1 MVQPLAKNVFIPL
14 RKQKHYHQQMN
25 AFMTWDLY
33 FHIHMS
39 SVLVTNSFQ
48 AFFPFTTKSV
58 QYTVHLVSHFGANA
72 VCFFSTLNPG
82 FSVSIGLGEIV
93 LTRCSLFIRALF
105 FQYIQTLLTFLYE
118 GLTLRWIKHLF
129 PDTAAI
135 QWPCVF
141 KEIALQVSKGNSY
154 LNFPHSKQHLLIV
167 VSPQSPSGQIRSP
180 R

>member
-14 RKQKHYHQQMN
+14 RKQKHHHQQMK

-58 QYTVHLVSHFGANA
+58 QYTVHLVSHFRANA

-93 LTRCSLFIRALF
+93 LTRCSLFILHFHNSIVFSIHPNAS
-105 FQYIQTLLTFLYE
+105 YILVW
-118 GLTLRWIKHLF
+118 G
-129 PDTAAI
+129 PDIMMNKTSFS
-135 QWPCVF
+135 WHSCYTVTMCV
-141 KEIALQVSKGNSY
+141 
-154 LNFPHSKQHLLIV
+154 
-167 VSPQSPSGQIRSP
+167 
-180 R
+180 